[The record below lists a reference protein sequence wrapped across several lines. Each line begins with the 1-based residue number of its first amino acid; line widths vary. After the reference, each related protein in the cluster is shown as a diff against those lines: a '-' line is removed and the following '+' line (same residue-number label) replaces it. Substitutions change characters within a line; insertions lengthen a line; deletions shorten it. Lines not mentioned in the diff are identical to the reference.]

1 MRSLWFVCPLA
12 AMWAVAL
19 GRLIISLPVFLAWLG
34 SGTWDQGP
42 AEAVRTSGIAWVV
55 IHDVPVRVGSATYS
69 LMPWGLAIIPFL
81 LLWQSGRWAARVCE
95 VREVRASLSLIGGAA
110 AVYATAVATTCWV
123 VNSPLARISTPRA
136 FMTAFVISSIALSL
150 GVYRRSPAG
159 VRLRQQIPPSIR
171 VVLGG
176 SSIGLAALVTAGAFL
191 AVASLVRNFP
201 EVVAVNSSL
210 DAGPIGGLA
219 LLMLGVGYIPVLT
232 TWAVAYSAGAGVT
245 IGQGVVLSPFT
256 ALPQTA
262 DLPPFPLLAALP
274 TRSLAWSSLPM
285 AVGIAAGL
293 LIGWYVARSA
303 PRPVTHRVAL
313 AMSSSMLAGLGMAF
327 LAVMSHG
334 HLGENR
340 LTGLGPE
347 PPVVAT
353 AVTGLLLAGSM
364 PSALMLRPRRGRAP
378 DSASV
383 QSQE

>member
-1 MRSLWFVCPLA
+1 MRSLLFVCPLA
-12 AMWAVAL
+12 AVWAVAL
-19 GRLIISLPVFLAWLG
+19 GRLIVSIPVFLAWLS
-34 SGTWDQGP
+34 SGAWEQGP
-42 AEAVRTSGIAWVV
+42 AEAVRASGVAWVV

-81 LLWQSGRWAARVCE
+81 LLWQSGRWAARVSD
-95 VREVRASLSLIGGAA
+95 VREVRASLSLIGGTAA
-110 AVYATAVATTCWV
+110 IYAGAVTSTAWI
-123 VNSPLARISTPRA
+123 VNSQLARISTPRA
-136 FMTAFVISSIALSL
+136 FITAFIISSIALSL

-159 VRLRQQIPPSIR
+159 VRLRQQMSPSIR

-176 SSIGLAALVTAGAFL
+176 SSIGLAALLSAGAFL
-191 AVASLVRNFP
+191 VVASLVRSFP
-201 EVVAVNSSL
+201 ELVAISSSL
-210 DAGPIGGLA
+210 EPGPIGGLA
-219 LLMLGVGYIPVLT
+219 LLMLGIGYVPVLT

-245 IGQGVVLSPFT
+245 IGQGIVLSPFT
-256 ALPQTA
+256 ALPQNA

-285 AVGIAAGL
+285 AIGIGAGL

-313 AMSSSMLAGLGMAF
+313 ATSASMLAGLGMAF
-327 LAVMSHG
+327 LAVVSHG
-334 HLGENR
+334 QLGENR

-364 PSALMLRPRRGRAP
+364 PSALILRPRRGRPPLAP
-378 DSASV
+378 SA
-383 QSQE
+383 

>member
-1 MRSLWFVCPLA
+1 MRSLWFICPLA
-12 AMWAVAL
+12 AIWAIAL
-19 GRLIISLPVFLAWLG
+19 GRLIVAIPVFLAWLG
-34 SGTWDQGP
+34 SGAGGQGP
-42 AEAVRTSGIAWVV
+42 AEVVRISGIAWVV

-69 LMPWGLAIIPFL
+69 LMPWGLAVIPFL
-81 LLWQSGRWAARVCE
+81 LLWQSGRWAARVSD
-95 VREVRASLSLIGGAA
+95 VREVHASLSLIGGAA
-110 AVYATAVATTCWV
+110 AVYAAAVATACWIV
-123 VNSPLARISTPRA
+123 SSPQARISTPRA
-136 FMTAFVISSIALSL
+136 FITAFMIASIALAL

-159 VRLRQQIPPSIR
+159 ERLRQQIPPSIR

-176 SSIGLAALVTAGAFL
+176 SSVGLAALVSAGAFL
-191 AVASLVRNFP
+191 AAASLVRTFP
-201 EVVAVNSSL
+201 EVVAINASL

-219 LLMLGVGYIPVLT
+219 LLMLGIGYIPILT

-245 IGQGVVLSPFT
+245 IGQGIVLSPFT

-274 TRSLAWSSLPM
+274 TRSLAWSWLPM
-285 AVGIAAGL
+285 AVGIVAGL

-313 AMSSSMLAGLGMAF
+313 AMSASMLAGLGMAF

-334 HLGENR
+334 HLGEER
-340 LTGLGPE
+340 LTGLGPQ

-378 DSASV
+378 DSA
-383 QSQE
+383 